1 MYSKRPHP
9 ERVHASERLLCTR
22 PTFSETVMVSVG
34 VSKLGCTQC
43 TELFFCRAG
52 GENIKINGAYNSLL
66 PHAAS
71 AEVIASH

>member
-9 ERVHASERLLCTR
+9 ERVHASERLFRTR

-34 VSKLGCTQC
+34 VSELGC

-52 GENIKINGAYNSLL
+52 GENKRCLL
-66 PHAAS
+66 PRRAAD
-71 AEVIASH
+71 AKIIASH